1 MGCSG
6 SSLNKRDRT
15 TKKLRK
21 PKPWEFPRPVTWSQL
36 VQMRDEFWD
45 SAPHHGGKKEIW
57 DAIHAAAEEADIELA
72 QTILDSAGVIV
83 HKPDMTVCYD
93 ETGTKYKI
101 PRYVLSEPTNLI
113 QLS

>member
-45 SAPHHGGKKEIW
+45 SAPHHGGKKGKIVKTR
-57 DAIHAAAEEADIELA
+57 LS
-72 QTILDSAGVIV
+72 LD
-83 HKPDMTVCYD
+83 
-93 ETGTKYKI
+93 
-101 PRYVLSEPTNLI
+101 LSFDD
-113 QLS
+113 